1 MAFCFQCG
9 ALIHNDDMLSHVCL
23 EEDKPKKGQPIK
35 FSKKV

>member
-1 MAFCFQCG
+1 MTICTECG
-9 ALIHNDDMLSHVCL
+9 VIMHPDDAATHVCL